1 MLSQIHHKNIFKHY
15 GLCLHHR
22 FMFLVYEYMER
33 GSLFYALN
41 MDDKEAKECCWSKKF
56 TSLTSF
62 HLSNNQF
69 GGNIPLEI
77 GILDSLCN
85 VNLSNNKLEGLIPSP
100 MLNYINFGEV
110 DLSNNLLS
118 GYIPSKIGYVKK
130 LDMSHNLLSS
140 SVPFFLDLSYNNLT
154 RNLHVE
160 LASIPRINLSFNFFE
175 CLQGCKDFFAK
186 SLIGNNL
193 MSVNSSVQDQNT
205 KKSNHLVIIALPIS
219 CFFLIVIL
227 WVYFVLFDALR
238 RDLFSIL
245 NYDGKIVFED
255 IIKATQ
261 DFDIRYCIETS
272 IYDYVYR
279 AQLSNDKIFALKKLH

>member
-85 VNLSNNKLEGLIPSP
+85 VNLSNN
-100 MLNYINFGEV
+100 N
-110 DLSNNLLS
+110 
-118 GYIPSKIGYVKK
+118 
-130 LDMSHNLLSS
+130 
-140 SVPFFLDLSYNNLT
+140 LDLSYNNLT

-238 RDLFSIL
+238 
-245 NYDGKIVFED
+245 
-255 IIKATQ
+255 
-261 DFDIRYCIETS
+261 
-272 IYDYVYR
+272 
-279 AQLSNDKIFALKKLH
+279 